1 MAKFA
6 IKVAVSIP
14 KDLYQALER
23 ARKKNGKSRS
33 AVVQDALRHWLNQQ
47 REAEMVRQYVEGYR
61 RMPETE
67 EETAWVDAV
76 SRRALLTE
84 EW

>member
-1 MAKFA
+1 MSKTAT
-6 IKVAVSIP
+6 KVAVSMP
-14 KDLYQALER
+14 HALYRAVEQ

-33 AVVQDALRHWLNQQ
+33 AVVQDALRHWLNREQ
-47 REAEMVRQYVEGYR
+47 EAERVRQYVEGYK

-67 EETAWVDAV
+67 EEIEWVDAV

>member
-6 IKVAVSIP
+6 TKVAVSIP

-33 AVVQDALRHWLNQQ
+33 AVVQDALRHWLNREQ
-47 REAEMVRQYVEGYR
+47 EAELVRQYVEGYR

-67 EETAWVDAV
+67 EETAWVDAI

>member
-1 MAKFA
+1 MRRLAT
-6 IKVAVSIP
+6 KVAVSIP

-33 AVVQDALRHWLNQQ
+33 AVVQNALRHWLNQQ
-47 REAEMVRQYVEGYR
+47 QEAEQVRQYVEGYR

-67 EETAWVDAV
+67 EETARVDAV